1 MQKLC
6 LRYFFISLPQKNP
19 IKTGLSLY
27 EVALGAFVFSVV
39 FEVCFV
45 YKNKKATDKN
55 RWL

>member
-27 EVALGAFVFSVV
+27 EIALGAFVFSVV